1 MIKTGG
7 YLEKPVFICGHRK
20 AGTTLLINLFD
31 GVNDAIVYPDDSG
44 FFYMYYPK
52 YALGKF
58 SDREKINRL
67 VERVAKENL
76 CELINRQTVDSITK
90 ANLLEKQNHFINKL
104 IGYNTKDFT
113 TKDILEYFI
122 ENFRKAFQKEAK
134 PKCWI
139 EKTTSTEIY
148 AIEIKNW
155 FKNAKFIH
163 VIRDPRDNLSSLLS
177 GWEKRY
183 NKFNPSVNHLIHS
196 MIERG
201 LLGFNMAITNRKII
215 GKSNYLVVKYEDLTS
230 NPNGTMKELA
240 KFVGISFSDI
250 LLQPSIFGNNWAGNN
265 FEGKVFKGV
274 SAKNVGKW
282 KTRISQE
289 NAMLMEYYFSDL
301 MDYFGYKK
309 SFNIGKCQQQA
320 IEHYK
325 WYNFSSEWSEK

>member
-1 MIKTGG
+1 MKTNN
-7 YLEKPVFICGHRK
+7 YLSKPVFICGHRK

-31 GVNDAIVYPDDSG
+31 GINDAIVYPDDSG
-44 FFYMYYPK
+44 FFYMYYPY
-52 YALGKF
+52 YALGHFTNK
-58 SDREKINRL
+58 EKIDRIVNRIANKNL
-67 VERVAKENL
+67 GEIIERQDIDSSKKAML
-76 CELINRQTVDSITK
+76 YDRQK
-90 ANLLEKQNHFINKL
+90 KFINSL
-104 IGYNTKDFT
+104 LSYNKKIFSTKDM
-113 TKDILEYFI
+113 LEYFI
-122 ENFRKAFQKEAK
+122 ETFRQAFQSKVK

-163 VIRDPRDNLSSLLS
+163 LIRDPRDNLSSLLS

-183 NKFNPSVNHLIHS
+183 NKFNPSVNYLIHS

-215 GKSNYLVVKYEDLTS
+215 GKSNYLVVKYEDLVS
-230 NPNGTMKELA
+230 NPNETMKELA

-250 LLQPSIFGNNWAGNN
+250 LVQPSTFSNNWVGNN

-282 KTRISQE
+282 NTRISQE

-309 SFNIGKCQQQA
+309 SFNIKKCQQQA

-325 WYNFSSEWSEK
+325 WYNFSSEWSEI